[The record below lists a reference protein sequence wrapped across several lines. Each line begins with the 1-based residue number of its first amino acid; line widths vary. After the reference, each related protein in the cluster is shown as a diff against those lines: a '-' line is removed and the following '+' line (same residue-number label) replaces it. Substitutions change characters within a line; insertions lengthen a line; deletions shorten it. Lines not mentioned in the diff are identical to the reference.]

1 MREFPDVIEMD
12 EKVKKRID
20 EIWGELGL

>member
-12 EKVKKRID
+12 EEVKKRID
-20 EIWGELGL
+20 EIWEELGL